1 MGIFDSIKDLAGG
14 LAGGENHAAVAGGL
28 LQELGGP
35 AGIAQMVQSLHQNG
49 AGGMVQQWAAGQTQP
64 ANMSAL
70 EQGIGGSA
78 IVDSIA
84 QRTGLSS
91 DTVRSSLSVVVPL
104 IVNHMASNGHITS
117 DGQATGNPAPDAGSL
132 IQSVLGKLL

>member
-14 LAGGENHAAVAGGL
+14 LAGGENHAAVANGL

-35 AGIAQMVQSLHQNG
+35 AGVAQMVQTFHQNG
-49 AGGMVQQWAAGQTQP
+49 AGGLVQQWAAGQTQP
-64 ANMSAL
+64 ANAAAL

-78 IVDSIA
+78 IIDGIA
-84 QRTGLSS
+84 QRTGISS
-91 DTVRSSLSVVVPL
+91 DNVRSSLAVLVPL
-104 IVNHMASNGHITS
+104 IVSHMTSNGHVTA
-117 DGQATGNPAPDAGSL
+117 DGQSTGNPAPDAGSL

>member
-14 LAGGENHAAVAGGL
+14 LAGGENHAAVATGL

-35 AGIAQMVQSLHQNG
+35 AGIAQMVQTLHQNG

-64 ANMSAL
+64 ANAAAL

-78 IVDSIA
+78 IIDNIA
-84 QRTGLSS
+84 QRTGVSS
-91 DTVRSSLSVVVPL
+91 DTVRSSLAVLVPL
-104 IVNHMASNGHITS
+104 IVNHMTSNGHITAN
-117 DGQATGNPAPDAGSL
+117 GQPAGNPVSESGSL